1 MNSDIM
7 EALIRIAKEKNIE
20 KDSLR
25 DIIENI
31 FYTVIEKHFG
41 STDNFDIIVNIEK
54 GDIEIYQEMVVVPD
68 DQDLIDDQYDISLT
82 DAVKEDPDLE
92 VGDEFVKIL
101 DPKMFGR
108 RLIVYAKQILAQ
120 KIRDFEKEQ
129 VVEEFSGRIGEIII
143 GDIHQITKRGIYLNQ
158 DKLELS
164 LPREEQIPSER
175 LKRGDRVRGV
185 IKEVRT
191 SGRGPEVIIS
201 RRDPLFLTRLFELE
215 VPEIYDGIVD
225 IRSVARIAGERSKIA
240 VESSDKRI
248 DPVGAC
254 VGMKGS
260 RIQAIVKELNGERID
275 IVNYSDQMELFIA
288 RSLSPSKP
296 LRLVYNE
303 EDESAVAVIR
313 DDEMAQ
319 AIGTKSANLNLAMDL
334 TSTQIELIK
343 ESEFLAE
350 TQRLDND
357 PSVDDLLFEVVGANV
372 LMKLRESG
380 FESVEDLRDATL
392 EELNSIPGVDKKIAK
407 QIAETIAKYDEE
419 SYDAEA
425 ESEPQEE
432 ENEEE
437 AKTEG

>member
-20 KDSLR
+20 RDSLR

-54 GDIEIYQEMVVVPD
+54 GDIEIYQEMMVVPD
-68 DQDLIDDQYDISLT
+68 DQDLIDDQYDIPLT
-82 DAVKEDPDLE
+82 EAVKEDPDLE

-129 VVEEFSGRIGEIII
+129 VVEEFSSRLGEVII

-158 DKLELS
+158 DKLELF

-175 LKRGDRVRGV
+175 LKRGERVRGV

-350 TQRLDND
+350 TERLDND
-357 PSVDDLLFEVVGANV
+357 PSVDDLLFEIVGANV

-380 FESVEDLRDATL
+380 FETVEDLRDATL
-392 EELNSIPGVDKKIAK
+392 EELNSIPGVDKQIAK

-419 SYDAEA
+419 SYVEDA
-425 ESEPQEE
+425 ESEGEE
-432 ENEEE
+432 KESEEE